1 MRPKSNRLNAYM
13 LRSGRVVLRHQRFSL
28 SGGRR
33 LAAGLTRHDLPALKT
48 VLLPGPARDFFV
60 PEARARHGDDA
71 ALLTLEGWRKLAE
84 IYKRRIAEAL
94 DRHAQ
99 NEGVAA

>member
-13 LRSGRVVLRHQRFSL
+13 LRSGRVVLRHQRFHL

-48 VLLPGPARDFFV
+48 VLLPGPSRDFFV
-60 PEARARHGDDA
+60 PEARARHGDDV
-71 ALLTLEGWRKLAE
+71 ALLTVEGWRKLAE
-84 IYKRRIAEAL
+84 IYKRRIADA
-94 DRHAQ
+94 RASHAQ
-99 NEGVAA
+99 SKPVTA